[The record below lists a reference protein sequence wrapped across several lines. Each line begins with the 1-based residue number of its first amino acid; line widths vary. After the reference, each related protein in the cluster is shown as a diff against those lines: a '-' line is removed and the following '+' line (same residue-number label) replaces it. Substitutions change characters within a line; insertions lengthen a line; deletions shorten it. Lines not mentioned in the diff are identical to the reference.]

1 LRGTYVTGVANP
13 REQRDL
19 YIGLT
24 DRDWFEFL
32 SRCSGLD
39 EVNFWRPGGSLL
51 IPRPGAPFLFKL
63 KAPVNAIVGV
73 GFFER
78 SVRYSIRDAWEF
90 FGKKNGVENVDRL
103 IERISQYV
111 GRPIDDRHEIG
122 CVFLDQPT
130 FFERSAWID
139 PPRDWKSQIQAGTY
153 YDMNAGEGARVWEQV
168 RARLGA
174 ALPPPALSADSR
186 AAFGGRAKTAL
197 YLPRQGQGTFRA
209 IVLDA
214 YDRRCAISGERTV
227 PVLDAAHIV
236 PFSERLRHELSN
248 GIALRSDIHR
258 LFDKG
263 YVSIRPDRR
272 FVVSP
277 RLRED
282 FSNGKIYYEM
292 NEREVRAPS
301 AANALPDVQNLE
313 RHYEEIFKR

>member
-1 LRGTYVTGVANP
+1 MEIP

-24 DRDWFEFL
+24 DRDWYEFL
-32 SRCSGLD
+32 ARRPGLD
-39 EVNFWRPGGSLL
+39 EVNFWRPGGGTLN
-51 IPRPGAPFLFKL
+51 PRPGAPFLLKL
-63 KAPVNAIVGV
+63 KAPLNAIVGV

-90 FGKKNGVENVDRL
+90 FGEKNGVEHISRL
-103 IERISQYV
+103 VARISKYV
-111 GRPIDDRHEIG
+111 GRPVDDRHEIG
-122 CVFLDQPT
+122 CIFLDQPT
-130 FFERSAWID
+130 FFDRTEWID
-139 PPRDWKSQIQAGTY
+139 PPRDWKPQVQAGMY
-153 YDMNAGEGARVWEQV
+153 YDMNDGEGARVWAQV

-174 ALPPPALSADSR
+174 ALPPPALSPDARRS
-186 AAFGGRAKTAL
+186 FGGRAKSAI
-197 YLPRQGQGTFRA
+197 YLPRQGQGTFRS
-209 IVLDA
+209 IILDA
-214 YDRRCAISGERTV
+214 YDRRCAVSGERTL

-236 PFSERLRHELSN
+236 PFSERLRHEVSN

-258 LFDKG
+258 LFDAG

-292 NEREVRAPS
+292 HEREVRAPS
-301 AANALPDVQNLE
+301 FIDALPQVENLE
-313 RHYEEIFKR
+313 RHYEEVFKR